1 MTPILTGSSRLP
13 LSVLKSRSTDAAD
26 FSPPGRQPSN
36 QISYHE
42 RMSSETSDESGR
54 AQPGVDELLRALRLL
69 ERTCEPPVGVGA
81 FDVLYASAV
90 EVVVWYSP
98 ARPEHHSG
106 EVAIP
111 TAWLAAAW
119 TALVGGAR
127 LEEPALKELGQGAA
141 GGRWLLAL
149 LAQLPG
155 VVTRIEPLALEWS
168 EPPRKR
174 HRTSRRTTTK
184 TSPRG
189 RAKS

>member
-1 MTPILTGSSRLP
+1 
-13 LSVLKSRSTDAAD
+13 
-26 FSPPGRQPSN
+26 
-36 QISYHE
+36 
-42 RMSSETSDESGR
+42 MSSESGDLNTLHT
-54 AQPGVDELLRALRLL
+54 QPGVEDLLHALRLV
-69 ERTCEPPVGVGA
+69 EQTCEPPIGVGA

-98 ARPEHHSG
+98 ARPDHRPG

-119 TALVGGAR
+119 AALIGGAR
-127 LEEPALKELGQGAA
+127 LEEAALEELGQGVA
-141 GGRWLLAL
+141 GGRWLLAV

-155 VVTRIEPLALEWS
+155 VVARYEPLALEWS
-168 EPPRKR
+168 APKITSAATARR
-174 HRTSRRTTTK
+174 RRSRRTTVK

>member
-1 MTPILTGSSRLP
+1 MTS
-13 LSVLKSRSTDAAD
+13 
-26 FSPPGRQPSN
+26 
-36 QISYHE
+36 
-42 RMSSETSDESGR
+42 ESGDLN
-54 AQPGVDELLRALRLL
+54 AHANNALADTEDILRCLRLL
-69 ERTCEPPVGVGA
+69 DRTCEPPIGVGA

-98 ARPEHHSG
+98 ARADHHPG

-111 TAWLAAAW
+111 TAQLAAAW

-127 LEEPALKELGQGAA
+127 LEETTLAELGQGLA
-141 GGRWLLAL
+141 GGRWLLAV

-155 VVTRIEPLALEWS
+155 VSARSEPLALEWS
-168 EPPRKR
+168 APSVATTARR
-174 HRTSRRTTTK
+174 RTSRRTTVK

>member
-1 MTPILTGSSRLP
+1 MNAR
-13 LSVLKSRSTDAAD
+13 AD
-26 FSPPGRQPSN
+26 V
-36 QISYHE
+36 E
-42 RMSSETSDESGR
+42 D
-54 AQPGVDELLRALRLL
+54 VLRALRLL
-69 ERTCEPPVGVGA
+69 DRTCEPPIGVGA

-98 ARPEHHSG
+98 ARSEHHPG

-119 TALVGGAR
+119 AALVGGAR
-127 LEEPALKELGQGAA
+127 LEETTLAEMGQGLA
-141 GGRWLLAL
+141 GGRWLLAV

-155 VVTRIEPLALEWS
+155 VIPRYELDQPFALEWS
-168 EPPRKR
+168 APKVTATATARR
-174 HRTSRRTTTK
+174 QTSRKTTAK